1 MRRKMNRRALIAS
14 VATFLS
20 GIVPAK
26 ADADVACRLLGHQWV
41 FDRNEPRNEP
51 PPGWWWE
58 FFKCKR
64 CGAERRELVASPR
77 G

>member
-1 MRRKMNRRALIAS
+1 MNRRNLIAT
-14 VATFLS
+14 VIAFLS
-20 GIVPAK
+20 GAAAAK
-26 ADADVACRLLGHQWV
+26 AEDAVACRLLGHQWA
-41 FDRNEPRNEP
+41 FDRNEPCETEP
-51 PPGWWWE
+51 LCKGWWWE

>member
-1 MRRKMNRRALIAS
+1 MNRRNLIAA
-14 VATFLS
+14 VIAFLS
-20 GIVPAK
+20 GAASAK
-26 ADADVACRLLGHQWV
+26 AEDAVACRLLGHQWA
-41 FDRNEPRNEP
+41 FDRNEPRNEE